1 MSKKEFGNLPVR
13 TQNLYNMLNNLI
25 VTLCALNNDEIKTA
39 AASSAGLH
47 GVSDFKKLKGKIIIS
62 DRIKN
67 LDADKDAA
75 IIEGLLILNES
86 EKNRLYV
93 SDSGC
98 GPDGCVDF
106 EIKDGYL
113 SFFCNDVCLNRINL
127 HNKTE

>member
-1 MSKKEFGNLPVR
+1 MMTTEELKKYVEDCVRANHIPWALPSV
-13 TQNLYNMLNNLI
+13 
-25 VTLCALNNDEIKTA
+25 
-39 AASSAGLH
+39 
-47 GVSDFKKLKGKIIIS
+47 

-67 LDADKDAA
+67 LNADKDAA